1 VFVIRREGDFCKID
15 VGKTERFIK
24 LLRDTPQ
31 TSTQRNLSIKAND
44 RSVHLHT
51 RLLALM
57 QTKMN
62 HEIRASEI
70 IAKLI
75 HKNAN
80 IWVPSEAL
88 MLRTSK
94 LAMLIA
100 SRSALYK
107 T

>member
-1 VFVIRREGDFCKID
+1 
-15 VGKTERFIK
+15 
-24 LLRDTPQ
+24 
-31 TSTQRNLSIKAND
+31 
-44 RSVHLHT
+44 
-51 RLLALM
+51 
-57 QTKMN
+57 MN
-62 HEIRASEI
+62 HKIRASEI

-94 LAMLIA
+94 LATFMT

-107 T
+107 TSQRIDPMKTKTNES